1 MGAETHPLKGAR
13 RSGVLT
19 AGALIGL
26 TAGLSAG
33 LAAHSSRAPGLAAA
47 ATLVEPLGTLWT
59 NALRMTVVPL
69 VVSNLIVGIASVRD
83 ARTLGRLGGASLL
96 VFLALHA
103 LAATY
108 TVLITSPVLAALRPS
123 TEVVETFR
131 ADRAAAPKEA
141 PAAAAGQEA
150 PSFGEWLTGI
160 VPTNPVKAAADGA
173 ILSVVVFTIL
183 FALAMTRAQPEHY
196 QLLINFFRAVNEVML
211 TLVRWILRFAP
222 IGIFALTFSFAA
234 RTGPAAV
241 GSLGY
246 FVALVCALLLFFTL
260 ALYAVVAIF
269 GRAPLRVFARAAAP
283 AQLVAV
289 STRSSLASLPAMIEG
304 AEQRLRLPPA
314 VAGFV
319 LPLSVSTFKA
329 NRTISSTSKFLF
341 LAGLYGIALSPA
353 QIVSFVVMI
362 VLLSFSTPGLPATGT
377 TRTLPAYLAVGIPI
391 EAVLILDAVDA
402 IPDIFKTLL
411 NVTGDMTA
419 AVIVARFAGDP
430 AALSPLLAEAGT
442 GESPVSSALPHQ
454 EPFLGV
460 DNQLRP
466 AERGGDLVV

>member
-1 MGAETHPLKGAR
+1 M
-13 RSGVLT
+13 LT

-26 TAGLSAG
+26 AAGLLLG
-33 LAAHSSRAPGLAAA
+33 LAAHSSRASVLVSA
-47 ATLVEPLGTLWT
+47 ATLFEPIGTLWT

-69 VVSNLIVGIASVRD
+69 VVSNLVIGIASVRD
-83 ARTLGRLGGASLL
+83 SRTLGRLGGASLL

-108 TVLITSPVLAALRPS
+108 TVLITPPVLAFFHPGQ
-123 TEVVETFR
+123 EVVETLR
-131 ADRAAAPKEA
+131 ADRAGAPKEA
-141 PAAAAGQEA
+141 VAAAAEEKA

-160 VPTNPVKAAADGA
+160 VPTNPIKAAADGA

-183 FALAMTRAQPEHY
+183 FALAMTRVQPEYY
-196 QLLINFFRAVNEVML
+196 QLLINFFRAVNEVMM

-246 FVALVCALLLFFTL
+246 FVVLVCALLLFFTL
-260 ALYAVVAIF
+260 VLYAVVAIF

-289 STRSSLASLPAMIEG
+289 SSRSSLASLPAMIEG
-304 AEQRLRLPPA
+304 AEQRLRLSPA

-362 VLLSFSTPGLPATGT
+362 VLLSISTPGLPTTGT
-377 TRTLPAYLAVGIPI
+377 MRTLPAYLAIGIPI
-391 EAVLILDAVDA
+391 EAVLIIDAVDA

-419 AVIVARFAGDP
+419 ASIVARFAEDP
-430 AALSPLLAEAGT
+430 AALSPLPAEAVT
-442 GESPVSSALPHQ
+442 IEPPVPSALPH
-454 EPFLGV
+454 
-460 DNQLRP
+460 
-466 AERGGDLVV
+466 